1 MKLITLNIWGG
12 HVREPLLKFI
22 GNNLDIDVFCLQEVY
37 HNATDRVSTDE
48 REVSLNIF
56 GDLHRLLPN
65 HIPFFRPVVQD
76 VYGIGMFVKKGIKV
90 VGEGEEQIYDN
101 PEFTGLGPKHP
112 RNLQWLKC
120 KVKNKAYSIVNVHG
134 LWNGM
139 GKTDTDDRLAQSQK
153 IRDFMDTLDT
163 PKILCG
169 DFNLTP
175 DTQSLK
181 IIEDGMI
188 NQIRKNNIKSTRSI
202 QYYPKP
208 ERFADYIFT
217 SPDIVVHD
225 FKVLPDEVSDH
236 LPLFL
241 DFD

>member
-22 GNNLDIDVFCLQEVY
+22 ANNVDVDVFCLQEVY
-37 HNATDRVSTDE
+37 HNAPDRVSTDG
-48 REVSLNIF
+48 REVGLKIF
-56 GDLHRLLPN
+56 GDLHSLLPN
-65 HIPFFRPVVQD
+65 HTAFFRPVVQN
-76 VYGIGMFVKKGIKV
+76 VYGIGMFVKNDIEV
-90 VGEGEEQIYDN
+90 IGEGDIEIYNN

-120 KVKNKAYSIVNVHG
+120 KVGNKTYSIVNVHG

-139 GKTDTDDRLAQSQK
+139 GKTDTEDRLAQSQK
-153 IRDFMDTLDT
+153 IRDFMDKLDI

-181 IIEDGMI
+181 IIEDGMT
-188 NQIRKNNIKSTRSI
+188 NQIIQNNIKSTRSV
-202 QYYPKP
+202 QYYPKA

-217 SPDIVVHD
+217 SKDIVVHD
-225 FKVLPDEVSDH
+225 FKVMEDEVSDH

>member
-22 GNNLDIDVFCLQEVY
+22 SEYADTDIICLQEVY
-37 HNATDRVSTDE
+37 HNAQNKVSTDD
-48 REVSLNIF
+48 REVGLNIL
-56 GDLHRLLPN
+56 GDLHSLLPD
-65 HIPFFRPVVQD
+65 HAAFFRPVVQNI
-76 VYGIGMFVKKGIKV
+76 YGVGIFVKKNIEII
-90 VGEGEEQIYDN
+90 GEGEVEIYNN
-101 PEFTGLGPKHP
+101 PEYPGLGPKHP

-120 KVKNKAYSIVNVHG
+120 KVQNKIYQVMNVHG

-139 GKTDTDDRLAQSQK
+139 GKTDTEDRISQSQK
-153 IRDFMDTLDT
+153 IKAFMDTLDN

-169 DFNLTP
+169 DFNLRP

-181 IIEDGMI
+181 ILEEGMV
-188 NQIRKNNIKSTRSI
+188 NQIKVHQIKSTRSI

-208 ERFADYIFT
+208 ERFADYVLT
-217 SPDIVVHD
+217 SKDIVVND

-241 DFD
+241 DFN